1 MKERIKTIMEQNS
14 LSAAQFAD
22 KIGVARSGLS
32 HVLSGRNKAS
42 LDYIVKILKEFPQI
56 DSNWLLT
63 GQGNLRAAI
72 NSEESTERSELGRQ
86 VHTSLDTLN
95 KKISTT
101 KAALAREVLPSKE
114 EMIKESDKRKAKN
127 TKQRDKREA
136 KGIERIV
143 IFYSDGSF
151 ENYCPNK

>member
-14 LSAAQFAD
+14 MSAAQFAD

-63 GQGNLRAAI
+63 GQGDVRATI
-72 NSEESTERSELGRQ
+72 NGEKSTGRSELGQQ

-101 KAALAREVLPSKE
+101 KTALAREVLPGKDE
-114 EMIKESDKRKAKN
+114 LIKESDKRKGRN
-127 TKQRDKREA
+127 TRQRDKREA

-151 ENYCPNK
+151 ESYCPNK

>member
-56 DSNWLLT
+56 DSNWLIS
-63 GQGNLRAAI
+63 GQGDLRAARGET
-72 NSEESTERSELGRQ
+72 SAERSELGQQ

-101 KAALAREVLPSKE
+101 KAALAKEVLPSKE

-127 TKQRDKREA
+127 TKLRDKREA

-151 ENYCPNK
+151 ENYCPK